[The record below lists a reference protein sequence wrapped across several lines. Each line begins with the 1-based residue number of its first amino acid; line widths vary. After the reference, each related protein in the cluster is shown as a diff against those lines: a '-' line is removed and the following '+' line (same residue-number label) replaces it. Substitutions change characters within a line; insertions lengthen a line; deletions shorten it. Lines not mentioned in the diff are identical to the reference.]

1 MQYTTRFSQ
10 VEDVILTDGNFTSEY
25 KEIQLGLKV
34 YFSSMK
40 LWINKRCQL
49 NTRELKC
56 ISFDDIS
63 RSNKDRLK
71 RQIFPVGRLE
81 NSDRALVKIYRGNL
95 NSHLIIQEIKEN
107 SFTFYST
114 LNTNEIPMDW
124 EEEFCDIG
132 TFNLKYSEYEI
143 VYCIVKELAKNRLFE
158 DIEEFEIDY
167 NFYKK
172 MFIGTEKE
180 FLKCLIHPYKL
191 DGYSAIPYDYRD
203 IENYLDLQTHLF
215 KIKNGL
221 VTPPSTEQPTNTKEF
236 DNTTLT
242 HIINDDMI
250 NLFLINEQR
259 LKAEGFITPENKWI
273 NGSGKNQTKT
283 MKDLA
288 NLILLLQEKKYLK
301 LKFDRKPLKE
311 SDYKKFFEARYDCN
325 LKEQFNKA
333 IKDRTNRLETSKTT
347 FIYF

>member
-1 MQYTTRFSQ
+1 MQITTRFSK
-10 VEDVILTDGNFTSEY
+10 VEDVILIDGNFTPEY
-25 KEIQLGLKV
+25 KEIQSWLKS
-34 YFSSMK
+34 YFSHTKFQSPV
-40 LWINKRCQL
+40 RGEF
-49 NTRELKC
+49 NTGTFDC
-56 ISFDDIS
+56 ISFENIT
-63 RSNKDRLK
+63 RANKDRFK
-71 RQIFPVGRLE
+71 YQICPVCRVQD
-81 NSDRALVKIYRGNL
+81 SDRALVFIFDKKYVIKKIN
-95 NSHLIIQEIKEN
+95 EN
-107 SFTFYST
+107 SFDYYSNILGISFSEGGT
-114 LNTNEIPMDW
+114 
-124 EEEFCDIG
+124 EFCDVG
-132 TFNLKYSEYEI
+132 TFDLKYLEYEI
-143 VYCIVKELAKNRLFE
+143 VYCIIKKLAKNRLFK
-158 DIEEFEIDY
+158 DKEEFEIVY
-167 NFYKK
+167 NFCKTL
-172 MFIGTEKE
+172 FNGTEKD
-180 FLKCLIHPYKL
+180 FLKCLLYPDRL
-191 DGYSAIPYDYRD
+191 AGYSTHPHNYIQ
-203 IENYLDLQTHLF
+203 IENYSDLQTHLF

-259 LKAEGFITPENKWI
+259 LKAEEFITPENKWI